1 MKTIGKE
8 FEDCLVTIEHF
19 IGVIQVE
26 VLKSIYQ
33 GEESSFALEV
43 VKKLSEIITTM
54 PNTYESDGN
63 GENQQIFHLH
73 YFYANCDWY
82 IIEKDCGNS
91 EDDKKSGL
99 EIGGQ
104 YQAFGYAN
112 LGDDQNAEFG
122 YISIKE
128 LIEYGAELDFHFTP
142 ITYKQLKSK
151 K

>member
-8 FEDCLVTIEHF
+8 FEDCLMNIKHF
-19 IGVIQVE
+19 IGRRQVE
-26 VLKSIYQ
+26 ALKSIYQ
-33 GEESSFALEV
+33 GEERSFALEV
-43 VKKLSEIITTM
+43 VKRLSEIITVM
-54 PNTYESDGN
+54 PNTYESDC
-63 GENQQIFHLH
+63 ENQQILHLH